1 VKKFRILFVVF
12 VVIFTG
18 ACASSATYNINK
30 YVESN
35 DNNLTIV
42 DERLPSDTKYHE
54 GCKMLREPIDNI
66 GDENIKPSKLSLLKS
81 SLFKVGISGKTVTID
96 KFNLKLIYPRQC
108 GVGRGAIMASLSI
121 PAGII
126 MQSGSDE
133 YVEDGVLCEL
143 SMRIEGKELKGY
155 SYVPAGDG
163 IRTLFGPSVGTTKL
177 EEPLSKATEQCV
189 EYAVQSL

>member
-1 VKKFRILFVVF
+1 VKKFRRSFVVCVAF
-12 VVIFTG
+12 FTG
-18 ACASSATYNINK
+18 ACTSSATYNIDR
-30 YVESN
+30 YVERN

-42 DERLPSDTKYHE
+42 DKRLPSDTKYYE
-54 GCKMLREPIDNI
+54 GCKMLREPVDNI
-66 GDENIKPSKLSLLKS
+66 GDENIQPSKLSLLES
-81 SLFKVGISGKTVTID
+81 SLSKYGLSDKTVIID

-108 GVGRGAIMASLSI
+108 GVGRGAIMASVSI

-126 MQSGSDE
+126 MQSGSGE

-143 SMRIEGKELKGY
+143 SMTIEGKELNGY

-163 IRTLFGPSVGTTKL
+163 IRTLFGASVSAAKL

-189 EYAVQSL
+189 EYAVKSL